1 MSDKLFARQWKEER
15 HSQYL
20 KRYSLTEIIWQ
31 ANPISS
37 LGGTL
42 TYSRWGLKLI

>member
-20 KRYSLTEIIWQ
+20 IRCVLTEIIWQ
-31 ANPISS
+31 ANPISL

-42 TYSRWGLKLI
+42 TYNQWGLKLI